1 MLLFLS
7 LRLRQLNGHHAS
19 PPPPSSPSPPP
30 TPGAR
35 CGQPLEPPLGL
46 NERPASPEGRAL
58 RWRLGS
64 ARGCWEA
71 NRGPG
76 AARGRTRPASAQQPG
91 VVAHSGLACSPG
103 GTLRFCWDG
112 ASSRSVRASPGRF
125 HTCHLLAWG
134 PGSCPHSDR
143 LSAAGTPALGSGH
156 GPPALSQAARCGS
169 WRGAGGGGQDL
180 EPVSYFLPK
189 GSTSCSFSKAGVSV
203 SVSGTASARLFPG
216 QALSVLPK
224 DNGVK
229 SQSFLPWT
237 SLLCVNLLLTPR
249 C

>member
-1 MLLFLS
+1 MQFPSSLLLFLS

-30 TPGAR
+30 TLRAR
-35 CGQPLEPPLGL
+35 CGQPREPPLGL

-76 AARGRTRPASAQQPG
+76 AARGRTRPASAQPG

-156 GPPALSQAARCGS
+156 GPPALSQAPCCGS
-169 WRGAGGGGQDL
+169 WGGVRTWSL
-180 EPVSYFLPK
+180 FHIFSLK
-189 GSTSCSFSKAGVSV
+189 G
-203 SVSGTASARLFPG
+203 
-216 QALSVLPK
+216 
-224 DNGVK
+224 
-229 SQSFLPWT
+229 
-237 SLLCVNLLLTPR
+237 PR
-249 C
+249 VVPFQKQVYQ

>member
-1 MLLFLS
+1 MKFPSSLLLFLS
-7 LRLRQLNGHHAS
+7 LRLRQLKGHHAS

-76 AARGRTRPASAQQPG
+76 AARGRTRPASAQPG

-169 WRGAGGGGQDL
+169 WRGAGWGVRTWSL
-180 EPVSYFLPK
+180 FHIFSLK
-189 GSTSCSFSKAGVSV
+189 G
-203 SVSGTASARLFPG
+203 
-216 QALSVLPK
+216 
-224 DNGVK
+224 
-229 SQSFLPWT
+229 
-237 SLLCVNLLLTPR
+237 PR
-249 C
+249 VVPFQKQVYQ